1 MKNPIFAVAYA
12 IMWIIPVS
20 FIVIN
25 EKKYDERQLLA
36 RNTAFK
42 AAFITLI
49 TYCFGCG
56 IINCLDIVWAD
67 LPIQMFLGAL
77 ISITFFSA
85 YCIIMDAYFTSTKK
99 RKWNFITYHLST
111 AVLSTLSVLIDAG
124 RGEAL
129 WSSDGLSPLAL
140 KIAFSASFFV
150 IGIIS
155 LVKTVSDRKV
165 TK

>member
-1 MKNPIFAVAYA
+1 M
-12 IMWIIPVS
+12 
-20 FIVIN
+20 
-25 EKKYDERQLLA
+25 
-36 RNTAFK
+36 
-42 AAFITLI
+42 
-49 TYCFGCG
+49 
-56 IINCLDIVWAD
+56 
-67 LPIQMFLGAL
+67 
-77 ISITFFSA
+77 SIYS
-85 YCIIMDAYFTSTKK
+85 TSGK
-99 RKWNFITYHLST
+99 KWNFITYHLST